1 MEEMDAATAPL
12 AHLTG
17 GAALEARIDATMP
30 LADRFHFLAELWTIA
45 ADSEAITQIDNKLDD
60 EFAVL
65 VEQAKRAGQINTDLP
80 TPWVV
85 SFYASTLMA
94 AWWLIASGDVEIDEA
109 LIYTKQSFFSGC
121 AKNPGKNRA

>member
-1 MEEMDAATAPL
+1 MCCVALRHAP
-12 AHLTG
+12 
-17 GAALEARIDATMP
+17 
-30 LADRFHFLAELWTIA
+30 DRFGPRNAQAGITRVHPGLGIRTIRLTMDVDEL
-45 ADSEAITQIDNKLDD
+45 
-60 EFAVL
+60 AVL

-121 AKNPGKNRA
+121 AKNPGKNRS